1 MENENKGRLRGQAMV
16 ITTKTKQR
24 LSKEFG
30 EALNEGNKEKFIKYI
45 EDKFT
50 LSSEGTDDTNNLDFD
65 APIFKGVC
73 TEKNPKVKFSE
84 NAYLVKLGFEPEYIQ
99 TEPTVCNF
107 KHLLNNFEEN
117 KIDQFEIQDLLNY
130 DFEEMNNAKDKL
142 SQVIDKLSILVSSN
156 TQGNSDETRKKNEA
170 LAMLCNKLNEIK
182 NSEKNAKTVINNID
196 KVSSLIFSGDKL
208 TVKFD

>member
-1 MENENKGRLRGQAMV
+1 MV

-45 EDKFT
+45 EDKFA
-50 LSSEGTDDTNNLDFD
+50 LSSEGKNDSNTLDFD
-65 APIFKGVC
+65 APVFKGVC

-84 NAYLVKLGFEPEYIQ
+84 NVYLAKLGFEPEYIPN
-99 TEPTVCNF
+99 EPTVCNF

-142 SQVIDKLSILVSSN
+142 SQVIDKLSILVTSN

-208 TVKFD
+208 TVKFE

>member
-50 LSSEGTDDTNNLDFD
+50 LSSEGNKESNSLDFD
-65 APIFKGVC
+65 APVFKGVC
-73 TEKNPKVKFSE
+73 NEKNPKVKFSE
-84 NAYLVKLGFEPEYIQ
+84 NAYLVKLGFEPEYLT

-156 TQGNSDETRKKNEA
+156 TQGNSDEAKKKNEVLA
-170 LAMLCNKLNEIK
+170 LLCNKLNEIK